1 MRGQSSVRPVEED
14 GAAQCVLDVL
24 HDADCRAILRATGE
38 TALSANE
45 VAETC
50 DLAQS
55 TAYRKLDLLTDAG
68 LVEERTRLR
77 RSGKHAS
84 EYVRAVDSVVV
95 SLDAGADDGVRIQLS
110 PCEASRDRDGRGREN

>member
-84 EYVRAVDSVVV
+84 EYVRAVDGVTV
-95 SLDAGADDGVRIQLS
+95 SLDAEDGVRVRLS
-110 PCEASRDRDGRGREN
+110 PCERDGGRER

>member
-1 MRGQSSVRPVEED
+1 MRGTSGTRSIEE
-14 GAAQCVLDVL
+14 GGTVQCVLDVL

-55 TAYRKLDLLTDAG
+55 TAYRKLDLLTDAR

-84 EYVRAVDSVVV
+84 EYVRAIEDVAV
-95 SLDAGADDGVRIQLS
+95 SFGADGVRVRLS
-110 PCEASRDRDGRGREN
+110 PCEQSDDRVRPGN

>member
-1 MRGQSSVRPVEED
+1 MRATSGTRSIEE
-14 GAAQCVLDVL
+14 GRTVQCVLDVL

-45 VAETC
+45 VAEAC

-55 TAYRKLDLLTDAG
+55 TAYRKLDMLTDAG

-84 EYVRAVDSVVV
+84 EYVRAVEDVAV
-95 SLDAGADDGVRIQLS
+95 SFDADGVQLRLS
-110 PCEASRDRDGRGREN
+110 PSERSDDRGRRGT

>member
-1 MRGQSSVRPVEED
+1 MRGQSRVRSAEGD
-14 GAAQCVLDVL
+14 DAAQCVLDVL
-24 HDADCRAILRATGE
+24 HDADCRAILHAAGE
-38 TALSANE
+38 TALSASE

-84 EYVRAVDSVVV
+84 EYVRAVDDVTV
-95 SLDAGADDGVRIQLS
+95 SLGAEEGVRVRLS
-110 PCEASRDRDGRGREN
+110 ASDENDER

>member
-1 MRGQSSVRPVEED
+1 MRGQASVRSIEG

-45 VAETC
+45 VAEAC

-84 EYVRAVDSVVV
+84 EYARVVDGVAV
-95 SLDAGADDGVRIQLS
+95 SLDGDDGVRVRLS
-110 PCEASRDRDGRGREN
+110 PSGDSEERGFSVPSEQR

>member
-1 MRGQSSVRPVEED
+1 MRGKSVSRSIEEGASVE
-14 GAAQCVLDVL
+14 CVLDVL
-24 HDADCRAILRATGE
+24 HDADCRAILLETGE
-38 TALSANE
+38 TALSASE

-50 DLAQS
+50 GLAQS